1 MDLMGKMSQLVENM
15 RENIIVK
22 KGKGF
27 WITSKLVINEKQ
39 KREVKEEKTVEQIG
53 NKKRNQK
60 RNNTT
65 PCGNVKGLIFFS

>member
-1 MDLMGKMSQLVENM
+1 MDLMRKRSQLVENM

-39 KREVKEEKTVEQIG
+39 KREVKEEKM
-53 NKKRNQK
+53 
-60 RNNTT
+60 
-65 PCGNVKGLIFFS
+65 